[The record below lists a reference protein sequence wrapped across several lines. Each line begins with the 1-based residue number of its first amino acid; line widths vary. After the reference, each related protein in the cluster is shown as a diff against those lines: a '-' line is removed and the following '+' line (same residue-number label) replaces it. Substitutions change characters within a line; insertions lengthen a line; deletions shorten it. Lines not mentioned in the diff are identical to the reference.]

1 MEEIHAFL
9 GVSQHN
15 VTDLAARNAGDS
27 RVADADSTEAL
38 AQYYSLHNSELFELL
53 GRTYDWS

>member
-15 VTDLAARNAGDS
+15 ITDFTARNVGDS
-27 RVADADSTEAL
+27 RVADAETTEAL
-38 AQYYSLHNSELFELL
+38 AQYYSLHNRELFELL
-53 GRTYDWS
+53 GRAYDWL